1 MKMSYKKIYIILL
14 ISLNVSAEEVI
25 LTFETC
31 KADSIEIINTFPF
44 RAYVIHDE
52 KIGNTG
58 THEGCWNS
66 KKTWFGEGIDSDCIF
81 HCTDPRRLETVLN
94 EINIE
99 IPLVKEE
106 SYYLDKLTPEE
117 KQFLDIH

>member
-1 MKMSYKKIYIILL
+1 MKIPYKKIYIILL

-31 KADSIEIINTFPF
+31 KADSAKIINTFPF

-58 THEGCWNS
+58 IHEGCWNS
-66 KKTWFGEGIDSDCIF
+66 KKTWFGEGIDSDCVF
-81 HCTDPRRLETVLN
+81 HCTDPITLQNALN
-94 EINIE
+94 EKNIE
-99 IPLVKEE
+99 IPLAKEE
-106 SYYLDKLTPEE
+106 SYYLDKLTPKE
-117 KQFLDIH
+117 KRFLR

>member
-1 MKMSYKKIYIILL
+1 MKVSYKKIYIILL

-31 KADSIEIINTFPF
+31 KADSPEIISRFPF

-66 KKTWFGEGIDSDCIF
+66 KKTWFGEGIDSDCVF
-81 HCTDPRRLETVLN
+81 HCTDPITLQNALN
-94 EINIE
+94 EKNIE
-99 IPLVKEE
+99 IPLAKEE
-106 SYYLDKLTPEE
+106 SYYLDKLTPKE
-117 KQFLDIH
+117 KRFLR